1 MDQDS
6 RYLNKRAYRNF
17 KYKHD
22 RGTKKSKT
30 KKKQNNNKKQSF
42 KNKKNSKSFTNY
54 QPLIDDQIFE
64 SNTITS
70 YSNNYNRDMNNKVSK
85 NDIKNGFINSND
97 FIPDDQKYII
107 IDGQKVD
114 LTNQNEPSRII
125 NDTPSNSSE
134 KSTSDQQ
141 PSSLWNKFTSYF
153 Y

>member
-1 MDQDS
+1 
-6 RYLNKRAYRNF
+6 
-17 KYKHD
+17 
-22 RGTKKSKT
+22 
-30 KKKQNNNKKQSF
+30 
-42 KNKKNSKSFTNY
+42 
-54 QPLIDDQIFE
+54 
-64 SNTITS
+64 
-70 YSNNYNRDMNNKVSK
+70 MNNKVSK